1 MASIASGKGL
11 LGAVGF
17 FMRGAIRPGMGIALF
32 GAGIPAVETEW
43 TGMAFATDRAVDVAA
58 HSAAHAMLSP
68 KRLRRLAPPVTLAL
82 LAGVLGGCSWLQAT
96 PSSSSAS
103 SALSGYEITSTGT
116 IVGRKVEQ
124 LQADLQR
131 LKGAVDQQQKTYD
144 TLLAQT
150 VRASEAYHGVVAAT
164 QARLQLGTTPGNP
177 LLVQQWNQ
185 AQRELD
191 NVTGNVTALGQL
203 ASQVSASSTSAA
215 YLLDSTRAA
224 LGLSGGIDQ
233 DRVALNLIEDDTSRL
248 LVRIDRLMT
257 ALSDQ
262 VSRQTVYV
270 SGERSNLT
278 TLALAIKNGELYGD
292 SIATRT
298 FTPSRVSATPSFYEA
313 PAPAAADSVLDD
325 RRPLV
330 VIRFDN
336 PSVSYQQALYTAV
349 SKVLDQRP
357 QTGFDLIAVS
367 PAGGSAAEV
376 AMNQNKSKQNAQGVL
391 RTLTDMGL
399 PSDRVSV
406 AATTSADA
414 SVPEVRI
421 YIR

>member
-1 MASIASGKGL
+1 MLSHMRRGRFRSVAL
-11 LGAVGF
+11 LLV
-17 FMRGAIRPGMGIALF
+17 
-32 GAGIPAVETEW
+32 
-43 TGMAFATDRAVDVAA
+43 
-58 HSAAHAMLSP
+58 SAAA
-68 KRLRRLAPPVTLAL
+68 
-82 LAGVLGGCSWLQAT
+82 LGGCSWFS
-96 PSSSSAS
+96 PSPSFDSA
-103 SALSGYEITSTGT
+103 GGGFEVTSTGT

-124 LQADLQR
+124 LQGDLGR
-131 LKGAVDQQQKTYD
+131 LKSAVESQQQNYNA
-144 TLLAQT
+144 LLAQT
-150 VRASEAYHGVVAAT
+150 VRSSEAYHGVVAAA

-203 ASQVSASSTSAA
+203 ASQVSSSSTSAA

-233 DRVALNLIEDDTSRL
+233 DRVALNMIEDDTSRL

-262 VSRQTVYV
+262 ISRQTVYV

-292 SIATRT
+292 SISTRT
-298 FTPSRVSATPSFYEA
+298 FTPSRVSATPTFYDA
-313 PAPAAADSVLDD
+313 PPPVADTGVLDD

-330 VIRFDN
+330 VIRFDQ
-336 PSVSYQQALYTAV
+336 PGVAYQQALYTAV

-357 QTGFDLIAVS
+357 QTGFDLVAVS
-367 PAGGSAAEV
+367 PAGGSASEV

-406 AATTSADA
+406 AATTSTEA
-414 SVPEVRI
+414 SVPEVRL

>member
-1 MASIASGKGL
+1 ML
-11 LGAVGF
+11 TQ
-17 FMRGAIRPGMGIALF
+17 MRRG
-32 GAGIPAVETEW
+32 
-43 TGMAFATDRAVDVAA
+43 
-58 HSAAHAMLSP
+58 
-68 KRLRRLAPPVTLAL
+68 RLRSLAL
-82 LAGVLGGCSWLQAT
+82 LLVSSAALGGCSWF
-96 PSSSSAS
+96 SAS
-103 SALSGYEITSTGT
+103 PSLDTGAAGGYEITSTGT

-124 LQADLQR
+124 LQGDLGR
-131 LKGAVDQQQKTYD
+131 LKAAIEAQQQNYNV
-144 TLLAQT
+144 LLAQT
-150 VRASEAYHGVVAAT
+150 VRSSEAYHGVVAAV

-203 ASQVSASSTSAA
+203 ASQVSGSSTSAA

-262 VSRQTVYV
+262 ISRQTVYV

-298 FTPSRVSATPSFYEA
+298 FMPSRVSATPSFYEA
-313 PAPAAADSVLDD
+313 PAPASESVLDD

-330 VIRFDN
+330 VIRFDT
-336 PSVSYQQALYTAV
+336 PGVSYQQALYTAV

-357 QTGFDLIAVS
+357 QTGFDLVAVT
-367 PAGGSAAEV
+367 PAGGSASEV
-376 AMNQNKSKQNAQGVL
+376 AMNQSKSKQNAQGVL

-414 SVPEVRI
+414 SVPEVRL

>member
-1 MASIASGKGL
+1 
-11 LGAVGF
+11 
-17 FMRGAIRPGMGIALF
+17 
-32 GAGIPAVETEW
+32 
-43 TGMAFATDRAVDVAA
+43 MAFATDRAVDFAVRPAA
-58 HSAAHAMLSP
+58 AMLS
-68 KRLRRLAPPVTLAL
+68 RVRRSRFRPVAL
-82 LAGVLGGCSWLQAT
+82 LVLSAAALGGCSWFA
-96 PSSSSAS
+96 PSPSAS
-103 SALSGYEITSTGT
+103 DSGLPSNFEITSTGT

-124 LQADLQR
+124 LQSDLGR
-131 LKGAVDQQQKTYD
+131 LKTAVESQQQNYNA
-144 TLLAQT
+144 LLAQT
-150 VRASEAYHGVVAAT
+150 VRSSEAYHGVVAAV

-203 ASQVSASSTSAA
+203 ASQVSGSSTSAA

-233 DRVALNLIEDDTSRL
+233 DRIALNQIEDDTSRL

-262 VSRQTVYV
+262 ISRQTVYV

-298 FTPSRVSATPSFYEA
+298 FTPSRVSATPTFYEA
-313 PAPAAADSVLDD
+313 PPASDTVLDD

-330 VIRFDN
+330 VIRFDQ
-336 PSVSYQQALYTAV
+336 PGVAYQQALYTAV
-349 SKVLDQRP
+349 SKVLEQRP
-357 QTGFDLIAVS
+357 QTGFDLVAVS
-367 PAGGSAAEV
+367 PAGGSASEV

-414 SVPEVRI
+414 SVPEVRL

>member
-1 MASIASGKGL
+1 MAALVLS
-11 LGAVGF
+11 AV
-17 FMRGAIRPGMGIALF
+17 A
-32 GAGIPAVETEW
+32 
-43 TGMAFATDRAVDVAA
+43 
-58 HSAAHAMLSP
+58 
-68 KRLRRLAPPVTLAL
+68 
-82 LAGVLGGCSWLQAT
+82 LGGCSWFAPT
-96 PSSSSAS
+96 PPVGNTGLPSDF
-103 SALSGYEITSTGT
+103 EITSTGT

-124 LQADLQR
+124 LQSDLGR
-131 LKGAVDQQQKTYD
+131 LKSAVDAQQQNYNA
-144 TLLAQT
+144 LLSQT
-150 VRASEAYHGVVAAT
+150 VRSSEAYHGVVAAV

-203 ASQVSASSTSAA
+203 ASQVSSSSTSAA

-233 DRVALNLIEDDTSRL
+233 DRIALNLIEDDTSRL

-262 VSRQTVYV
+262 ISRQTVYV

-298 FTPSRVSATPSFYEA
+298 FTPSRVSATPTFYEA
-313 PAPAAADSVLDD
+313 PPAAEAVLDD

-330 VIRFDN
+330 VIRFDQ
-336 PSVSYQQALYTAV
+336 PGVAYQQALYTAV
-349 SKVLDQRP
+349 SKVLEQRP
-357 QTGFDLIAVS
+357 QTGFDLVAVS
-367 PAGGSAAEV
+367 PAGGSASEV

-414 SVPEVRI
+414 AVPEVRL